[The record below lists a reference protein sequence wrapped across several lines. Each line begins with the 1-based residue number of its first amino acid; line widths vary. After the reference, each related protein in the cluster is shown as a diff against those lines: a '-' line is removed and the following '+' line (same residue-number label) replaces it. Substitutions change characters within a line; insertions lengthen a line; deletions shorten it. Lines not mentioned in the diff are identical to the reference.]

1 MFSFSKIKKY
11 TLICKSHLLVQSI
24 INNIDLNSIKNFDV
38 IFECLHFFLFNFYVM
53 KLSNRIKPDFYN
65 SIHRIFAM
73 NEKSIDKKKVLSRRG

>member
-1 MFSFSKIKKY
+1 MFSASKIKKY

-53 KLSNRIKPDFYN
+53 KLSN
-65 SIHRIFAM
+65 
-73 NEKSIDKKKVLSRRG
+73 